1 MKLPYHPARTC
12 LVIMSVSEKF
22 LELQV
27 AIDAPCSTFSWPL
40 TLTHHIKS
48 CFSTK
53 DQQHTMPFLEADA
66 DVEADASLIHHDQS
80 GQSKTQSSFLLI
92 LKRII
97 LAILIIAASTIVLF
111 LLCVYL
117 PLKYLPE
124 AHKLVGIKQVKDS
137 AIELRPVTSSEVR
150 AWGIVGGEIDDK
162 MSVEEAKEI
171 DNSELGY
178 SNYLQ
183 NFFLTGSRF
192 SVQSAFNM
200 ASSTFKDRHILIGD
214 IHGQL
219 KELRAL
225 LKKLKYNKKRDHL
238 MVLGDFISKG
248 PDSLGVVDEL
258 IDAGANCIMGNHEY
272 YVLQYYAKYHSLEE
286 PHFVNG
292 KSEKK
297 NHNVFTGG
305 VQDDPEFI
313 LARKLKPSHAEY
325 INSCPVMYKIGK
337 VPIHSK
343 KTSGSYVTGQGV
355 AVHAGLRWDLTNDLN
370 EQNPLECLQMR
381 SYIGPHY
388 NETTDDPSDEN
399 AVSWSKIWN
408 IKHEDKEVKDKY
420 VVYYGHDARRGI
432 KLKPWSKGLDN
443 GCVKG
448 DHLAAMVIW
457 KEKTAKGPLY
467 RDQIVRVPCSE
478 A

>member
-1 MKLPYHPARTC
+1 
-12 LVIMSVSEKF
+12 MSVSEKL
-22 LELQV
+22 LELQTV
-27 AIDAPCSTFSWPL
+27 TNTPCSTHSWPL
-40 TLTHHIKS
+40 THIKPY
-48 CFSTK
+48 FSTK
-53 DQQHTMPFLEADA
+53 PHQHTMTSSDADA
-66 DVEADASLIHHDQS
+66 DALLMNDNEEREIESR
-80 GQSKTQSSFLLI
+80 SSFVTV
-92 LKRII
+92 LKWI
-97 LAILIIAASTIVLF
+97 AVAVLIIAASSIVLF

-137 AIELRPVTSSEVR
+137 AVELRPVTSSEVR
-150 AWGIVGGEIDDK
+150 AWGIEGGEIDDK
-162 MSVEEAKEI
+162 KSQEGEETDA
-171 DNSELGY
+171 ELGY
-178 SNYLQ
+178 TDYINNLLLY
-183 NFFLTGSRF
+183 GSRF
-192 SVQSAFNM
+192 TAQAAFSM

-258 IDAGANCIMGNHEY
+258 IDAGANCIIGNHEY
-272 YVLQYYAKYHSLEE
+272 YVLQYYAKYHGLEE
-286 PHFVNG
+286 PHFDNG
-292 KSEKK
+292 KSKK
-297 NHNVFTGG
+297 KQHNVFLDG
-305 VQDDPEFI
+305 VEDDPEFI

-325 INSCPVMYKIGK
+325 INSCPVMYKLGK
-337 VPIHSK
+337 VPVHSK

-355 AVHAGLRWDLTNDLN
+355 AVHAGLRWDLTDDLN

-388 NETTDDPSDEN
+388 NKTTDDPSDDN
-399 AVSWSKIWN
+399 AISWSKIWN
-408 IKHEDKEVKDKY
+408 KKHEDKEVKDNY
-420 VVYYGHDARRGI
+420 VVYYGHDARRGV
-432 KLKPWSKGLDN
+432 KLKPWSKGLDH

-467 RDQIVRVPCSE
+467 RDLIVKVPCSE
-478 A
+478 AY